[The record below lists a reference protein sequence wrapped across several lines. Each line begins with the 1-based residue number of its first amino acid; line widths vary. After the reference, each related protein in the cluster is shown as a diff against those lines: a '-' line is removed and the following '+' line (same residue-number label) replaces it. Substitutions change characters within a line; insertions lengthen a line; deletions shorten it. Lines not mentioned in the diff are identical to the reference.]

1 MKGLMLH
8 CGGSAVERGQL
19 EVIPTPEATATWQ
32 PIPHSRLVAS
42 VQDTLTRSGL
52 ATVEEA
58 HGVTADGNRY
68 FGLLRIAAE
77 GGNSGDFGLV
87 VGIRNSHDKS
97 FPAGLVVGASVFVCD
112 NLSFSGEIK
121 IARKHTVRILE
132 DLPNLIEGAVGR
144 IGTLRK
150 TQEQRFLAYQGHE
163 IGDREAHDLFIQA
176 LDAKVLPV
184 TRLPLAIE
192 EWREPRHLEFR
203 AGGKTAWRLFNA
215 ISESLKGN
223 LDALPRRTT
232 ALHGLMDTVCQLVVT
247 VPAVS
252 NEAQFAQA
260 V

>member
-8 CGGSAVERGQL
+8 CGGTAVDRGQL
-19 EVIPTPEATATWQ
+19 EVIPTPTATATWQ
-32 PIPHSRLVAS
+32 PIPHGRLVTS
-42 VQDTLTRSGL
+42 VQDTLARSGL

-77 GGNSGDFGLV
+77 GSNSGDFDLV

-121 IARKHTVRILE
+121 IARKHTVRIMD

-150 TQEQRFLAYQGHE
+150 TQEQRDF
-163 IGDREAHDLFIQA
+163 
-176 LDAKVLPV
+176 
-184 TRLPLAIE
+184 
-192 EWREPRHLEFR
+192 
-203 AGGKTAWRLFNA
+203 
-215 ISESLKGN
+215 
-223 LDALPRRTT
+223 
-232 ALHGLMDTVCQLVVT
+232 
-247 VPAVS
+247 
-252 NEAQFAQA
+252 
-260 V
+260 